1 MDRGP
6 RSDTTIPRQDDG
18 ISYSLQP
25 KSTNRGPG
33 KTGSRSGIKTIP
45 HICFRSQCL
54 GLMDR
59 SEKRLNARS
68 LDVQSDWAH
77 VFKKPLFRPLVF
89 LDELPYPEISF
100 ES

>member
-1 MDRGP
+1 
-6 RSDTTIPRQDDG
+6 
-18 ISYSLQP
+18 
-25 KSTNRGPG
+25 
-33 KTGSRSGIKTIP
+33 
-45 HICFRSQCL
+45 
-54 GLMDR
+54 MDR

-68 LDVQSDWAH
+68 LDVHSDWTH